1 MKNRLMC
8 MVVVV
13 FAIML
18 VSPLFAAGPVSI
30 AIFVPGVAAGS
41 PLYEQLVSG
50 AQKAAGEHPELTL
63 KVVEAGFN
71 QAEWQEKM
79 TSLAATGAYAY
90 ILTSNMSMPQICA
103 DVGKSF
109 PRQKFIVMDSYM
121 AGNPQIYTLM
131 YNQVEQGYLAG
142 YLAGL
147 VTVSKMKG
155 ATPELKV
162 GAIVAQEYPAL
173 AREIIPGYTQGF
185 TAADPRITL
194 DYRVI
199 GNWYDATK
207 AADLANSMMDAGVD
221 VILPIAGGAGQ
232 GVIKAAQ
239 ERGRYVVYFDSNVY
253 AIAPGTILGCA
264 TLDQNRAVYET
275 LTKAMQ
281 GTLVF
286 GKADVVNARTGFVD
300 FADADPLYT
309 RNVSAE
315 VRARMA
321 DLVKKFRSGA
331 MSLTAPQM

>member
-1 MKNRLMC
+1 MM
-8 MVVVV
+8 VVV

-18 VSPLFAAGPVSI
+18 VSPLFAAGPVNV

-41 PLYEQLVSG
+41 PLYEQLVTG
-50 AQKAAGEHPELTL
+50 AQ
-63 KVVEAGFN
+63 EAGFN
-71 QAEWQEKM
+71 QAEWLEKM
-79 TSLAATGAYAY
+79 TSLAATGVYAY
-90 ILTSNMSMPQICA
+90 ILTSNMSMPLICA

-109 PRQKFIVMDSYM
+109 PQQKFIVMDSYL

-147 VTVSKMKG
+147 VTRSKMKG
-155 ATPELKV
+155 ATPQLKV

-173 AREIIPGYTQGF
+173 AKEIIPGYTQGF

-207 AADLANSMMDAGVD
+207 GADLANSMMDAGVD

-232 GVIKAAQ
+232 GIIKAAQ
-239 ERGRYVVYFDSNVY
+239 ERGRYVVYFDSNAY
-253 AIAPGTILGCA
+253 AIAPGTIIGCA

-275 LTKAMQ
+275 LRKAMQ

-286 GKADVVNARTGFVD
+286 GKADVVDARTGFVD
-300 FADADPLYT
+300 FADNDPLYT
-309 RNVSAE
+309 KNVSAD

-321 DLVKKFRSGA
+321 DLVKKLRSGA
-331 MSLTAPQM
+331 MILPVPQM